1 MSKMKLIVTI
11 FGLMLFFQLNAQNS
25 KTVAY
30 IDQYKEIAINEMI
43 RSGVYQPPLH
53 LLKLYLNLNQEKVI

>member
-11 FGLMLFFQLNAQNS
+11 FGLILFFQLNAQNS

-43 RSGVYQPPLH
+43 R
-53 LLKLYLNLNQEKVI
+53 E